1 MKKSIKISLLVI
13 GAILVIGGSIGYYLF
28 NMPHRDV
35 QATEADASLSAES
48 LVNEY
53 LDDYDAANAK
63 YLDEEGESNVL
74 QVSGTISKISEDYQG
89 NLVLTLQSGEMKAG
103 VNCTLLSNGKTAGSD
118 YKVGD
123 KVSIKGVIRAGAR
136 YDEDLEMYESII
148 LEKAAI
154 IQP

>member
-13 GAILVIGGSIGYYLF
+13 GAILVIGGSIGFYLF

-35 QATEADASLSAES
+35 QATEIDASLSAES

-53 LDDYDAANAK
+53 LNDYNAANLK

-74 QVSGTISKISEDYQG
+74 QVNGTIAQVSEDYQG
-89 NLVLTLQSGEMKAG
+89 DLVLTLQSGEMKAG
-103 VNCTLLSNGKTAGSD
+103 VNCTLLSNEKNAGSA

-123 KVSIKGVIRAGAR
+123 KVTIKGVIRAGAR
-136 YDEDLEMYESII
+136 YDEDLEMYTSVI

-154 IQP
+154 IHP